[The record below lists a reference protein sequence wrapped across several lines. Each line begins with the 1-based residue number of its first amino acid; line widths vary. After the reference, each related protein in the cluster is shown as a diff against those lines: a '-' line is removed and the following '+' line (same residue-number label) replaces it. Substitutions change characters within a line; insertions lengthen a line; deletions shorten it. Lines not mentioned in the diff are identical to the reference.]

1 MKTNRIQEKVDNTF
15 NGALVSGFS
24 KAKKILAARRLT
36 EANRIKDALVK
47 YAGIDEHTLV
57 VIVQNNN
64 ILLDG
69 RVNTMEQREDAC
81 KIVHSIVKHY
91 VKLDNNLK
99 VDIEYAGAEIYEY

>member
-36 EANRIKDALVK
+36 EANRIKDALARH
-47 YAGIDEHTLV
+47 AGIDKDAIV

-69 RVNTMEQREDAC
+69 RVNTLEQREEAG
-81 KIVHSIVKHY
+81 KIVHTLIKHPL
-91 VKLDNNLK
+91 KLDNNLK
-99 VDIEYAGAEIYEY
+99 VNI